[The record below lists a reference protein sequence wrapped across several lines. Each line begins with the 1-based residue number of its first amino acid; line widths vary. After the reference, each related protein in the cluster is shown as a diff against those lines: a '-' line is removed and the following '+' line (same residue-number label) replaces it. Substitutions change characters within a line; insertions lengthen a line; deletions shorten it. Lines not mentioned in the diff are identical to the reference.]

1 MLWAEASGQHI
12 DTQLSVLTALLP
24 HNPGP
29 LMDNFRW
36 HLDWAKGYP
45 SNCKALHLNILGRGL
60 NLLKVVGGLGK
71 GKGKLPYP
79 HELGTLS
86 FSS

>member
-1 MLWAEASGQHI
+1 MAGIKLAPRDVPEKGHGVAGGRMLWAEASGQHI

-36 HLDWAKGYP
+36 HLDWA
-45 SNCKALHLNILGRGL
+45 LHRNVSGRGL
-60 NLLKVVGGLGK
+60 NLLKVVGHH
-71 GKGKLPYP
+71 P
-79 HELGTLS
+79 LS
-86 FSS
+86 

>member
-36 HLDWAKGYP
+36 HLDWT
-45 SNCKALHLNILGRGL
+45 LHWNVSGRGL
-60 NLLKVVGGLGK
+60 NLLKVVGHHL
-71 GKGKLPYP
+71 
-79 HELGTLS
+79 LS
-86 FSS
+86 